1 MRLCLRP
8 SLAMRVVFAAV
19 CAAVCAGLAGGALAA
34 EAFLS
39 RRVTLIVAFP
49 PGGGLDNVCRVV
61 AQGLSKRVGQPVVVE
76 NKPGA
81 GGNIGTAAGARAA
94 PDGSTL
100 MCIPHSII
108 QGGHLYTNL
117 TYDVVK
123 DLAPVTWLGSVDWYF
138 LVRADS
144 KINSLA
150 DLIAIG
156 KSEPGKLSIGETGT
170 SAVLISSL
178 LESASGANFL
188 HVPYSG
194 GSPALTALLGGQV
207 DVNTQNFEIASVQIK
222 AGKLRALAVAAGKR
236 SSSLP
241 DVPAAAETLPGY
253 EASGWYG
260 VVGSS
265 GTPADITRRW
275 HVEIAAALE
284 QPEVRQRLRAT
295 GMEVAP
301 KGPDEF
307 GALIRAE
314 FDKWGQ
320 VIRKHGI
327 KAN

>member
-1 MRLCLRP
+1 M
-8 SLAMRVVFAAV
+8 AA
-19 CAAVCAGLAGGALAA
+19 CAVAAAGLLAGQAALAA
-34 EAFLS
+34 DAFPS
-39 RRVTLIVAFP
+39 RRVTMIVAFP

-61 AQGLSKRVGQPVVVE
+61 AEGLSRRVGQPVVVE

-94 PDGSTL
+94 PEGYTL

-108 QGGHLYTNL
+108 QGGHLYNNL

-123 DLAPVTWLGSVDWYF
+123 DLVPVTYIGSVDWYF

-144 KINSLA
+144 KINSLVE
-150 DLIAIG
+150 LIAIG
-156 KSEPGKLSIGETGT
+156 KSEPGKLTIGETGT

-178 LESASGANFL
+178 RESASGAKFL
-188 HVPYSG
+188 HVPYNG

-236 SSSLP
+236 SASLP
-241 DVPAAAETLPGY
+241 DVPAVAETLPGY

-260 VVGSS
+260 IVSSS
-265 GTPADITRRW
+265 GTPAELARRW
-275 HVEIAAALE
+275 YAEIVATLE
-284 QPEVRQRLRAT
+284 LPEVRQRLAAT
-295 GMEVAP
+295 GMEVVP
-301 KGPDEF
+301 KGPEDF
-307 GALIRAE
+307 GALIRSDY
-314 FDKWGQ
+314 DKWGQ
-320 VIRKHGI
+320 VIRKYGI